1 MSGWTASHAGSIVT
15 TPPLL
20 QPGDQYQLV
29 FVTADTFSATSTDIS
44 TYNVEVTAEAAL
56 DPTLAAFDTLNDV
69 TWTVIGSTATVNANV
84 NAPSSGSV
92 YTLDGTM
99 VASSAQSLYSDQCPV
114 SVNMCPGPLFA
125 PIDITQLGTVLVTSV
140 WTGSLSG
147 GVAAG
152 DPSLGYDYSYLGA
165 TADPSDDVTQ
175 GCTPD
180 TSSFWADC
188 DYNPSSELFSLYAL
202 SSEITVPTPE
212 PEPVGLMLPA
222 LILPL
227 LFGVTRRRKKRQF
240 FTLLRRLSEM
250 EMPTAGR
257 LQRRAVSERRRQP
270 PQEACRPSRVPPE
283 SSR

>member
-1 MSGWTASHAGSIVT
+1 
-15 TPPLL
+15 
-20 QPGDQYQLV
+20 
-29 FVTADTFSATSTDIS
+29 
-44 TYNVEVTAEAAL
+44 
-56 DPTLAAFDTLNDV
+56 
-69 TWTVIGSTATVNANV
+69 
-84 NAPSSGSV
+84 
-92 YTLDGTM
+92 
-99 VASSAQSLYSDQCPV
+99 
-114 SVNMCPGPLFA
+114 MCPGPLFA

-165 TADPSDDVTQ
+165 TADPFDDVTQ

-212 PEPVGLMLPA
+212 PGTVGLMLPA

-240 FTLLRRLSEM
+240 FTLRAYGS
-250 EMPTAGR
+250 TAF
-257 LQRRAVSERRRQP
+257 EP
-270 PQEACRPSRVPPE
+270 
-283 SSR
+283 